1 MASKYKSPSFTF
13 GTAMGEANIN
23 IYLPLVMKRAVKKL
37 ADNNKVSATRYC
49 LNLIIRDAVK
59 KDKKFKAYMDNL

>member
-1 MASKYKSPSFTF
+1 
-13 GTAMGEANIN
+13 MGEANIN
-23 IYLPLVMKRAVKKL
+23 IYLPLVMKEVVKKL

-59 KDKKFKAYMDNL
+59 KDKKFRKYMDNL